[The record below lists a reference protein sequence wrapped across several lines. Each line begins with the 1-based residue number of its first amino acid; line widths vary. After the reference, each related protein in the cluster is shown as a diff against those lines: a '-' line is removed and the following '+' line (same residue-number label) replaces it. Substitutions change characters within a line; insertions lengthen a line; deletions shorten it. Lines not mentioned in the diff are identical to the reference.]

1 MGTRA
6 EDDMDDAMEDDMEGD
21 IEEDIEDYP
30 DVRTK
35 DLLVVHIPELKVSA
49 DNLYSF
55 IESYLTI
62 FVDSS

>member
-1 MGTRA
+1 MGDT
-6 EDDMDDAMEDDMEGD
+6 
-21 IEEDIEDYP
+21 EEDCEDYP

>member
-1 MGTRA
+1 MGDK
-6 EDDMDDAMEDDMEGD
+6 EDDC
-21 IEEDIEDYP
+21 EDYTT